1 MQVISDVSHRSDGT
15 ISVRSGPSTVAISDV
30 TIRQSSFPDVEAVTL
45 TTEQEKV
52 LNDIA
57 SDIEKARLIPI
68 NDPKPVAYTKYVP
81 SDSIRDRVINA
92 ANKEPL
98 TDVAKLYKIHSQWDM
113 LHKKYQIKKPQ
124 NFDSLSYEELLETYK
139 IAEEQCTNLSRAKIY
154 LKYQTFIYTAIYI
167 AVKVMFDHDLGENFV
182 KSQVNVM
189 SYYEYLYDALP
200 EPSVHNMMGDLPAPL
215 KLCMIAGLNML
226 VYVIVNKLFNDSS
239 MAQNAC
245 MTLLARP
252 GVSPINTD
260 DISAGGILDSVVG
273 FFTKESD
280 DDFDSPPK

>member
-1 MQVISDVSHRSDGT
+1 MHVISDVSSRGGGT
-15 ISVRSGPSTVAISDV
+15 ISVRSDPSTIIISDV
-30 TIRQSSFPDVEAVTL
+30 TNRQSSFPDVEAVTL
-45 TTEQEKV
+45 TTEQERV
-52 LNDIA
+52 LEDIT

-81 SDSIRDRVINA
+81 SDSIRDRVINT

-98 TDVAKLYKIHSQWDM
+98 TDIAKLYKIHGQWDM
-113 LHKKYQIKKPQ
+113 LHKKYQIQKPQ
-124 NFDSLSYEELLETYK
+124 NFDSLSYDELLETYK

-167 AVKVMFDHDLGENFV
+167 AVKVMFDHDLGKNFV

-189 SYYEYLYDALP
+189 SYYEDLYDTLP
-200 EPSVHNMMGDLPAPL
+200 EPSVHNMVGDLPAPL

-226 VYVIVNKLFNDSS
+226 VYVLVNKLFNSSS

-245 MTLLARP
+245 MTLFSRS

-260 DISAGGILDSVVG
+260 DISAGGILDSVAG
-273 FFTKESD
+273 FFTKTS